1 MHIQPV
7 KQPEAIDLRY
17 KACNLLYIHLFSSH
31 SWHKG
36 YSMSSN
42 ILLSI
47 QNITKTFTT
56 NVKTIKALKGVSL
69 DIYQGEILSLLGVN
83 GAGKTTLSSI
93 ISSLNPPTSGDI
105 LYNGKSIYKD
115 LIDYRRIIGFCP
127 QKPNIDAMLTIEEN
141 LYFAG
146 RYFNVPADEIKSR
159 AQMLMQKFNLTQ
171 YAGSKGSILSG
182 GYKQRF
188 LLARTLM
195 HHPKIVILDEPT
207 VGLDP
212 HIRRNLWDVIKEL
225 KKEGVT
231 VLLTTHYLD
240 EAEYLSD
247 RVCILDKGVIKI
259 IDTPDNLKRI
269 YNQINLENVFIE
281 IIKED
286 ANIDAE

>member
-1 MHIQPV
+1 
-7 KQPEAIDLRY
+7 
-17 KACNLLYIHLFSSH
+17 
-31 SWHKG
+31 
-36 YSMSSN
+36 MSSN
-42 ILLSI
+42 ILISI
-47 QNITKTFTT
+47 KDITKTFKTS
-56 NVKTIKALKGVSL
+56 NKTIKALKGVSL

-105 LYNGKSIYKD
+105 LYQGVSIYKD

-127 QKPNIDAMLTIEEN
+127 QKPNIDGMLTIEEN

-146 RYFNVPADEIKSR
+146 RYFNVPENQIKER
-159 AQMLMQKFNLTQ
+159 ATLLMKKFSLMQ
-171 YAGSKGSILSG
+171 YAQSKGSILSG

-195 HHPKIVILDEPT
+195 HQPKIVILDEPT

-225 KKEGVT
+225 KKDGVT

-247 RVCILDKGVIKI
+247 RVCILDKGIIKL
-259 IDTPDNLKRI
+259 IDTPENLKAI
-269 YNQINLENVFIE
+269 YHQDNLENVFIE
-281 IIKED
+281 LIKED
-286 ANIDAE
+286 ADIDAQ